1 MCVGCAFLDA
11 VSQQI
16 EHCGTQA
23 LGMLRVTGS
32 CFSIPRTD
40 LKVELDSSLSGTL
53 AGLLELLGRVSSLM
67 FWRSQVP
74 FLLCRAS
81 SIPGCQVGQEQGA
94 GKCSQPRAVL
104 FCSAVQGRKGTGIKG
119 W

>member
-1 MCVGCAFLDA
+1 MPKGRNKYLRTASCLLQVCVGCAFLDA

-23 LGMLRVTGS
+23 RGMLRVTAS

-53 AGLLELLGRVSSLM
+53 AGL
-67 FWRSQVP
+67 
-74 FLLCRAS
+74 
-81 SIPGCQVGQEQGA
+81 QGA
-94 GKCSQPRAVL
+94 AGK
-104 FCSAVQGRKGTGIKG
+104 GE
-119 W
+119 